1 MSGLFRVI
9 KGGRSDD
16 VTPGLLIVGAAEIA
30 TLAGGV
36 RAGEAQG
43 EIGRLDRG

>member
-9 KGGRSDD
+9 EGGRTDD
-16 VTPGLLIVGAAEIA
+16 ATPGLLIVGAAEVV

-36 RAGEAQG
+36 RAGATQG
-43 EIGRLDRG
+43 ESDD